1 MASWTQTLPDWI
13 GSQVCAGFH
22 GAPSR
27 AFIDRHRARP
37 VLSYRACE
45 FAAGVGGWPTIIGG
59 LSIPYATIP
68 MDKSTGMTIGGTRY
82 FMVFPLL
89 ENWMGGS
96 SRHHFSD
103 AVGALGG
110 EPERNVVGPALQH
123 AGEYCRR

>member
-1 MASWTQTLPDWI
+1 MLRR
-13 GSQVCAGFH
+13 
-22 GAPSR
+22 APSR
-27 AFIDRHRARP
+27 A
-37 VLSYRACE
+37 STYRACQ
-45 FAAGVGGWPTIIGG
+45 FAAGVGGWPAIIGG
-59 LSIPYATIP
+59 LSIPYARIP
-68 MDKSTGMTIGGTRY
+68 MNKRTGITIGGTRY

-103 AVGALGG
+103 AVGALGR